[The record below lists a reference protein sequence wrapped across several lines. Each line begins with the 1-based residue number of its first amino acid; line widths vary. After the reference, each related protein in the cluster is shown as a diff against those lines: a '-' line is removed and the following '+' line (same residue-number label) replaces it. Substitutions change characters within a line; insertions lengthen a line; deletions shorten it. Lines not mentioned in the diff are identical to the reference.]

1 MSKDCTPSVN
11 PFMDLMSEQKI
22 VQNKRKSFY
31 SFGDCMKF
39 PVLILALTV
48 LSSTSFAEER
58 CNRKCTTGGAAAA
71 ATMTAG
77 YTALKGY
84 ISIRDIEKRFL
95 VDVFKPGLRLPG
107 DYNSS
112 SIRPGDKVRITYSES
127 SHLNGQYSKLE
138 ELSPKIREIIDQ
150 KVEIEAALQRAKNP
164 RVFGFI
170 AKEVDADE
178 VKILT
183 NELNRLS
190 RIHESLGNQVDQI
203 KNSMKVR
210 HAAKTIIL
218 KNTNDNHVAY
228 KIRELVESGKSVY
241 GIKKVPSSIMRKMA
255 RARNGYILAGT
266 AVAIGLIS
274 AEEIYSG
281 RIAVKR
287 EEELKKFN

>member
-1 MSKDCTPSVN
+1 
-11 PFMDLMSEQKI
+11 
-22 VQNKRKSFY
+22 
-31 SFGDCMKF
+31 MKF
-39 PVLILALTV
+39 PALILALTV
-48 LSSTSFAEER
+48 ISSTSFAAEK
-58 CNRKCTTGGAAAA
+58 CNRKCTSTGAAAA

-107 DYNSS
+107 DYNVNK
-112 SIRPGDKVRITYSES
+112 IRPGDKVRITFSES
-127 SHLNGQYSKLE
+127 SHLNTQYAKLE
-138 ELSPKIREIIDQ
+138 AIAKNLDEVTEYKGNLTR
-150 KVEIEAALQRAKNP
+150 ALEEAKNP
-164 RVFGFI
+164 KVFGFI

-178 VKILT
+178 VRNLT
-183 NELNRLS
+183 MELNRVEQLQS
-190 RIHESLGNQVDQI
+190 GLNKQVNQI
-203 KNSMKVR
+203 KKAVNVR

-218 KNTNDNHVAY
+218 KNTNDNAVAY

-241 GIKKVPSSIMRKMA
+241 GVKKVPGSIMRKMA
-255 RARNGYILAGT
+255 RARGGYILAGT
-266 AVAIGLIS
+266 AVAIGLIT